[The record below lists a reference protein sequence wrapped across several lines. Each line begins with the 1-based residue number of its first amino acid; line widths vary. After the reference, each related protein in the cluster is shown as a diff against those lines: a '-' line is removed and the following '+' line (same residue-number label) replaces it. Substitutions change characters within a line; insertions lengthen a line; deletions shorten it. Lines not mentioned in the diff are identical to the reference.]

1 MNAPNIANRTIFTG
15 DNLPV
20 MRGINSESVDLIY
33 LDPPFNSN
41 RNYAAPI
48 GSPAEGA
55 GFKDIWTLDDIKE
68 VQVEELKGINYG
80 LHAIITAAR
89 YSNGPA
95 MTAYLTVMG
104 IRLLEIHRL
113 LKPTGSVYL
122 HCDPTASH
130 YIKGMM
136 DAIFGVK
143 NLITEVIWGYGT
155 PSGGRT
161 SGKRPVKG
169 HDTVLAYARNYSSH
183 AFNRVYLPYNSDY
196 VTQWFRH
203 TDDAGR
209 RYRTRSR
216 GGQIIRQYLDE
227 SPGVPLSNTWTDIRQ
242 LYGSAGWFPG
252 NRQEITGYPTQKP
265 LSLLE
270 RIITVSSNEG
280 DFVLDPFCGCAT
292 ACVASERLERQW
304 AGIDIAPKAL
314 ELTKMRLAR
323 EVRVGSDVAPTL
335 TDWEVIH
342 RTDIPVRT
350 DGGGIASLPPDAAP
364 TPPPPSP
371 DIRRTLYGKQEGFCN
386 GCDVHFR
393 LRNLT
398 LDHIVPRAGGGAD
411 TDSNLQ
417 LLCQACNSKKSTRTQ
432 EEFLAILVSEGIRR

>member
-113 LKPTGSVYL
+113 LKTTGTAYL

-136 DAIFGVK
+136 DAVFGAESFRNEIV
-143 NLITEVIWGYGT
+143 W
-155 PSGGRT
+155 S
-161 SGKRPVKG
+161 
-169 HDTVLAYARNYSSH
+169 YA
-183 AFNRVYLPYNSDY
+183 
-196 VTQWFRH
+196 
-203 TDDAGR
+203 
-209 RYRTRSR
+209 
-216 GGQIIRQYLDE
+216 
-227 SPGVPLSNTWTDIRQ
+227 
-242 LYGSAGWFPG
+242 
-252 NRQEITGYPTQKP
+252 
-265 LSLLE
+265 
-270 RIITVSSNEG
+270 
-280 DFVLDPFCGCAT
+280 
-292 ACVASERLERQW
+292 
-304 AGIDIAPKAL
+304 
-314 ELTKMRLAR
+314 
-323 EVRVGSDVAPTL
+323 
-335 TDWEVIH
+335 
-342 RTDIPVRT
+342 
-350 DGGGIASLPPDAAP
+350 GGGIPKYDFPRKHDIILRYSKSDTRTFNSESVRVPYTSSYAATVFAGDDTRAPGRTYTRNPAGKIIEGLVERHTQTLRTGKNRLPDPETAGAARAYRQSQFQPRRSDAGP
-364 TPPPPSP
+364 LL
-371 DIRRTLYGKQEGFCN
+371 RMRY
-386 GCDVHFR
+386 R
-393 LRNLT
+393 LR
-398 LDHIVPRAGGGAD
+398 
-411 TDSNLQ
+411 
-417 LLCQACNSKKSTRTQ
+417 
-432 EEFLAILVSEGIRR
+432 RRRKVGTSMGWH